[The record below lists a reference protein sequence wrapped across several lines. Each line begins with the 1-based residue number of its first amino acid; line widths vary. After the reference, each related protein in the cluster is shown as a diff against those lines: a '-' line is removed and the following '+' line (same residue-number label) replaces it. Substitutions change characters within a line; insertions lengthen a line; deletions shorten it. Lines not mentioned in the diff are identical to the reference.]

1 MAGDAPSIATARPRM
16 AAASPQL
23 ASILGKSRH
32 ENGQYQNQYSGAWT
46 GCRRLLLACMY
57 DRLIERRSGADDAR
71 PAGRAVSQFATAW
84 CTVRR
89 TDSDWVGHHMT
100 DTTKVLLIS
109 PRFAGRTFLSLEAVC
124 EVYGGRAMTAP
135 LGLITVAAMLP
146 PSWDCRLVNR
156 NTEDLTDADIDWA
169 DLVMIGGMMPQRAD
183 ILELIDV
190 VHARGKPVAVGG
202 PDVTSSPEAYET
214 ADFRVLGEAEGI
226 IDDFI
231 SAWEAGERCGRFE
244 AEKFTADVTTTP
256 VPRFDLLK
264 RQQYTFYGVQFSRGC
279 PFTCEFCD
287 IIELYGRVPRFK
299 TAEQMLTELDTLYRM
314 GYRGQLDFVDDN
326 FIGNKKA
333 VKAFLPHLIEWQKAH
348 GYPFNL
354 STEASINL
362 ADDDV
367 LLSLMRE
374 ANFCIVFVGIES
386 PETDTLVSMQ
396 KKQNTRRVMADNIH
410 KLYGAGILVVAGF
423 ILGFDTEQD
432 GVAGSMIDCIE
443 ATSIPVCQLG
453 LLIALPGTQLTRR
466 LARERRLYSVAYLQ
480 RRVAEAGVGDQCVSG
495 LNFETKRPRRD
506 ILVDYRHVLDRVYSP
521 DAFFGRVRNV
531 ATMLRRPALDR
542 SNDKDP
548 PPKTIFGVPRRDL
561 VMLWRIV
568 GRLAVRQ
575 PDAVWPFLKLFRWC
589 IANFPSALPAV
600 GMFTAFYLHV
610 GPFSRFVIKAIDRQ
624 IAEIDSGQW
633 EAPIADA
640 RELTRAGILA
650 PGATVDSETAEPARV

>member
-1 MAGDAPSIATARPRM
+1 
-16 AAASPQL
+16 
-23 ASILGKSRH
+23 
-32 ENGQYQNQYSGAWT
+32 
-46 GCRRLLLACMY
+46 
-57 DRLIERRSGADDAR
+57 
-71 PAGRAVSQFATAW
+71 
-84 CTVRR
+84 
-89 TDSDWVGHHMT
+89 MT
-100 DTTKVLLIS
+100 DATKVLLIS

-146 PSWDCRLVNR
+146 PSWVCRLVNR
-156 NTEDLTDADIDWA
+156 NTEDLTSADIDWA

-183 ILELIDV
+183 ILALIDI

-202 PDVTSSPEAYET
+202 PDATSSPEAYEA

-226 IDDFI
+226 IGDFI
-231 SAWEAGERCGRFE
+231 HAWEAGERSGRFE
-244 AEKFTADVTTTP
+244 AERFTADVTTTP

-264 RQQYTFYGVQFSRGC
+264 REQYTYYGVQFSRGC

-299 TAEQMLTELDTLYRM
+299 TPAQMLAELDMLYRM
-314 GYRGQLDFVDDN
+314 GYRGSLDFVDDN

-333 VKAFLPHLIEWQKAH
+333 VKAFLPHLIEWQKVH
-348 GYPFNL
+348 GYPFSL

-374 ANFCIVFVGIES
+374 ANFYAIFVGIES
-386 PETDTLVSMQ
+386 PEADTLVSMQ
-396 KKQNTRRVMADNIH
+396 KKQNTRRVLADNVH

-432 GVAGSMIDCIE
+432 GVAESMIDCIE
-443 ATSIPVCQLG
+443 ATSIPMCQLG
-453 LLIALPGTQLTRR
+453 LLFALPRTQLTRR
-466 LARERRLYSVAYLQ
+466 LAREGRLFSVSYQQ

-506 ILVDYRHVLDRVYSP
+506 ILVDYRRVLDRIYSP
-521 DAFFGRVRNV
+521 DAFFGRVQNV
-531 ATMLRRPALDR
+531 AMMLRRPALDR
-542 SNDKDP
+542 SNDRDP
-548 PPKTIFGVPRRDL
+548 PPKLIFGVPRRDV

-568 GRLAVRQ
+568 WRLAVRQ
-575 PDAVWPFLKLFRWC
+575 PHAVWPFLKLFRWC
-589 IANFPSALPAV
+589 IANFPDSLPAV

-610 GPFSRFVIKAIDRQ
+610 GPFSRFVMKAIERQ
-624 IAEIDSGQW
+624 IAEIDAGQW
-633 EAPIADA
+633 KAPIADT

-650 PGATVDSETAEPARV
+650 QGAAVDLETVEPARV